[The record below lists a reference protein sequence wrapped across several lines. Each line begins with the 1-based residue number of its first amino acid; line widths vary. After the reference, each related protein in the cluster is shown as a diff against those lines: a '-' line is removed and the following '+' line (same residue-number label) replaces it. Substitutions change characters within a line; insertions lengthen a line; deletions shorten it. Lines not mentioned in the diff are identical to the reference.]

1 MNVRGETHRI
11 VIKNSIKLSKIEKI
25 KFIKLNLVQNRGHM
39 ISVGHGASL
48 KIQFLVKGCFLKGLS
63 GS

>member
-1 MNVRGETHRI
+1 MNVRGDTQRI
-11 VIKNSIKLSKIEKI
+11 VIKNSIKLSRIEKI
-25 KFIKLNLVQNRGHM
+25 RFMKLNLVQNRGQM

-48 KIQFLVKGCFLKGLS
+48 KIQFLVEGCFFKGLS